1 MVDFCDTAFETLEIA
16 SQSDCLKQENFI
28 LTPLLSEDMFF
39 IEKVRLFLLA
49 KNVFNIKFIL
59 CEIKNKHKIKIR
71 YKIYSC
77 SSRGC
82 GFV

>member
-1 MVDFCDTAFETLEIA
+1 
-16 SQSDCLKQENFI
+16 
-28 LTPLLSEDMFF
+28 MFF
-39 IEKVRLFLLA
+39 IEKVRVFLLA

-59 CEIKNKHKIKIR
+59 CEINNKHKIKIR